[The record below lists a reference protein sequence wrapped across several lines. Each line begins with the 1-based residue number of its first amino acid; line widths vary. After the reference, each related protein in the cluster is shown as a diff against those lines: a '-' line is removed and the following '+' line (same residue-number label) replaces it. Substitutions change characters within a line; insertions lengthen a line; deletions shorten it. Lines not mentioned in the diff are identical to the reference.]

1 VNRATIAQS
10 LSVSL
15 PVGAYGIA
23 FGAASVA
30 AGFSVLQSCLIS
42 LLTFSGASQFA
53 LVGVMGS
60 GGSALSA
67 TATASLLGTRN
78 LLYGLQMAPVL
89 RSRRIKKV
97 IAAQLTIDESTGVAI
112 SLEKSGSRA
121 MAQGFWYT
129 GIGVYIF
136 WNLFTLIGALGAQ
149 AMGDPAAFGL
159 DAAVPA
165 AFLGLIW
172 PRLTGNRE
180 RALAICA
187 LALALLLTPY
197 VPAGVPIISTALLAV
212 LFGLRGRVWR

>member
-1 VNRATIAQS
+1 MNRATLAQS

-23 FGAASVA
+23 FVAACVA

-42 LLTFSGASQFA
+42 LLTFSGASKFA

-89 RSRRIKKV
+89 RSRRLKKV

-112 SLEKSGSRA
+112 SLEKSGSPA

-159 DAAVPA
+159 DSAVPA

-172 PRLTGNRE
+172 PRLSGGRE
-180 RALAICA
+180 RALAVSA
-187 LALALLLTPY
+187 LALALVLTPY

>member
-1 VNRATIAQS
+1 MNRATLTQS

-15 PVGAYGIA
+15 PVGAYGLA

-60 GGSALSA
+60 GGTALSA

-78 LLYGLQMAPVL
+78 LLYGLQIAPVL
-89 RSRRIKKV
+89 RTRRLKKV
-97 IAAQLTIDESTGVAI
+97 IAAQLTIDESTAVAI
-112 SLEKSGSRA
+112 SLEKNGKKS
-121 MAQGFWYT
+121 MQQGFWYT

-136 WNLFTLIGALGAQ
+136 WNLFTLLGALGAQ

-159 DAAVPA
+159 DTAVPA
-165 AFLGLIW
+165 AFLGLVW
-172 PRLTGNRE
+172 PRLTGKNE
-180 RALAICA
+180 RVLSVSA

-212 LFGLRGRVWR
+212 AFGLRGRVWK

>member
-1 VNRATIAQS
+1 
-10 LSVSL
+10 
-15 PVGAYGIA
+15 
-23 FGAASVA
+23 
-30 AGFSVLQSCLIS
+30 
-42 LLTFSGASQFA
+42 
-53 LVGVMGS
+53 MGS

-89 RSRRIKKV
+89 RSRRFKKV

-136 WNLFTLIGALGAQ
+136 WNLFTLIRALGAQ

-180 RALAICA
+180 RALAISA

>member
-1 VNRATIAQS
+1 
-10 LSVSL
+10 
-15 PVGAYGIA
+15 
-23 FGAASVA
+23 
-30 AGFSVLQSCLIS
+30 LIS

-89 RSRRIKKV
+89 RTRRLKKV

-112 SLEKSGSRA
+112 SLEKNGTKS
-121 MAQGFWYT
+121 MQQGFWYT
-129 GIGVYIF
+129 GIGVYVF
-136 WNLFTLIGALGAQ
+136 WNLFTLLGALGAQ

-165 AFLGLIW
+165 AFLGLVW
-172 PRLTGNRE
+172 PRLTGKNE
-180 RALAICA
+180 RLLAVSA

-197 VPAGVPIISTALLAV
+197 VPAGVPIISTALLAI

>member
-1 VNRATIAQS
+1 MNRATLARS

-15 PVGAYGIA
+15 PVGAYGVA

-60 GGSALSA
+60 GGTALSA

-89 RSRRIKKV
+89 RTRRLKKV
-97 IAAQLTIDESTGVAI
+97 IAAQITIDESTGVAI
-112 SLEKSGSRA
+112 SLEKDGKKS
-121 MAQGFWYT
+121 MQQGFWYT
-129 GIGVYIF
+129 GIAVYIF
-136 WNLFTLIGALGAQ
+136 WNLFTLLGALGAQ

-165 AFLGLIW
+165 AFLGLVW
-172 PRLTGNRE
+172 PRLTGKNE
-180 RALAICA
+180 RFLAICA
-187 LALALLLTPY
+187 VALALVAPPY
-197 VPAGVPIISTALLAV
+197 VAAGVPIISTALLAL
-212 LFGLRGRVWR
+212 LFGLRGRIWR